1 MDRIKKIFNRYE
13 SIFAA
18 MVGIVPSFLL
28 GLNSATMDVP
38 YWSLVLS
45 ITIALLILW
54 LAMLW
59 KNSKPEN
66 VTFTSRIINFDV
78 NNEKVDVHNKY

>member
-1 MDRIKKIFNRYE
+1 MDHIKKVFNKYE

-18 MVGIVPSFLL
+18 IVPSFLL
-28 GLNSATMDVP
+28 GLNFVTMDVP

-54 LAMLW
+54 LVILW
-59 KNSKPEN
+59 KNSKPE
-66 VTFTSRIINFDV
+66 IYLLIQ
-78 NNEKVDVHNKY
+78 K